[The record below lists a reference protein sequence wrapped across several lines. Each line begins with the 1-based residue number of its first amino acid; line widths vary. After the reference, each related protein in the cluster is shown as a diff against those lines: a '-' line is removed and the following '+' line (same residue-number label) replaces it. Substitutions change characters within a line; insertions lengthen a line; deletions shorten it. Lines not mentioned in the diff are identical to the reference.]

1 VPRWLTELADAHA
14 SVAGPTDFVEGLKS
28 DFFSHRV
35 FVFTP
40 KGDVIDLPVESTPAD
55 FAYAI
60 HSWLGNHMN
69 GAKVNGKL
77 VSFETKLRNGDVV
90 EILARESAHPTAKWL
105 EYAKTSMAKRHIRAT
120 LAENQPKLSQT
131 PEPKPAKKTKKTA
144 KKRGGKS

>member
-1 VPRWLTELADAHA
+1 MRTI
-14 SVAGPTDFVEGLKS
+14 VAGSQDFVDGLKS

-40 KGDVIDLPVESTPAD
+40 RGDVIDLPVESTPAD

-77 VSFETKLRNGDVV
+77 VSFDSKLRNGDGGDSDQGVC
-90 EILARESAHPTAKWL
+90 
-105 EYAKTSMAKRHIRAT
+105 
-120 LAENQPKLSQT
+120 T
-131 PEPKPAKKTKKTA
+131 PYDEVA
-144 KKRGGKS
+144 